1 MKIAVACERDP
12 RETRAAATPDS
23 VRRLR
28 ALGFSVGVESGVGR
42 RAGYDDE
49 QYRRAGAEI
58 HSRAAEALAGAG
70 ALLSVGRPDA
80 EVAACLEEGCVLIG
94 MLDPYRD
101 RAGIEALARRG
112 VIAVAMELMPRIS
125 RAQSMDALSS
135 QSNLA
140 GYRAVIAA
148 ASHLPR
154 AMPMMM
160 TAAGTIAPA
169 RLFVIGAGVAGLQAI
184 ATGRRLG
191 AVVSATDV
199 RRAAKE
205 EVESLG
211 ADFVMVESGEGGEG
225 GGGYAREMSV
235 EHRRRQAEL
244 VSAHITRQD
253 IVITTALVPGRPA
266 PRLVTL
272 EMVESMRPGS
282 VVVDLAVEQGGN
294 CELSRPDEVVEH
306 EGVRIVGYTRMAC
319 RVPAD
324 ASAMYGRNLVSFV
337 SAMCGD
343 AKGELAL
350 DWDDELLAETAL
362 TRDGALVHPILLQE
376 GGAE

>member
-1 MKIAVACERDP
+1 MKIAVARERDP

-23 VRRLR
+23 VKRLC
-28 ALGFSVGVESGVGR
+28 ALGFSVGVESGAGR

-49 QYRRAGAEI
+49 QYRRAGAEV
-58 HSRAAEALAGAG
+58 HSGAAEALADAG

-80 EVAACLEEGCVLIG
+80 EVAACLQAGCLLIG

-101 RAGIEALARRG
+101 RAGIEALARHG
-112 VIAVAMELMPRIS
+112 VIAMAMELMPRIS
-125 RAQSMDALSS
+125 RAQSMDTLSS
-135 QSNLA
+135 QSSLA
-140 GYRAVIAA
+140 GYRAVIEAA
-148 ASHLPR
+148 AHLPR

-199 RRAAKE
+199 RRAAQE

-211 ADFVMVESGEGGEG
+211 ADFVMVESEEGGEG
-225 GGGYAREMSV
+225 AGGYAREMSE

-266 PRLVTL
+266 PRLVTV
-272 EMVESMRPGS
+272 EMVESMRAGS

-294 CELSRPDEVVEH
+294 CELSRPDEVVDH
-306 EGVRIVGYTRMAC
+306 EGVRIIGHTRMAC

-324 ASAMYGRNLVSFV
+324 ASAMYGRNLVSFIA
-337 SAMCGD
+337 AMCGEG
-343 AKGELAL
+343 KGELAL
-350 DWDDELLAETAL
+350 DWDDELLAETTL

-376 GGAE
+376 EDAQ

>member
-1 MKIAVACERDP
+1 MKIAVARERGP
-12 RETRAAATPDS
+12 RETRVAATPDS
-23 VRRLR
+23 VKRLR
-28 ALGFSVGVESGVGR
+28 ALDFTVVVETGAGVS
-42 RAGYDDE
+42 AGYDDE
-49 QYRRAGAEI
+49 QYRQAGAEV
-58 HSRAAEALAGAG
+58 HAGAAEALRGAG
-70 ALLSVGRPDA
+70 ALLSVGRPDG
-80 EVAACLEEGCVLIG
+80 EVAECLGEGSMLIG

-125 RAQSMDALSS
+125 RAQSMDVLSS

-140 GYRAVIAA
+140 GYCAVIEA

-199 RRAAKE
+199 RPAVKE
-205 EVESLG
+205 QVESLG
-211 ADFVMVESGEGGEG
+211 ADFVMVESDEVGESED
-225 GGGYAREMSV
+225 GYAREMS
-235 EHRRRQAEL
+235 EDHRRRQREL
-244 VSAHITRQD
+244 VARHVTRQD

-266 PRLVTL
+266 PRLLTAR
-272 EMVESMRPGS
+272 MVESMRPGS
-282 VVVDLAVEQGGN
+282 VVVDLATEQGGN
-294 CELSRPDEVVEH
+294 CEVSRPDEVVIH
-306 EGVRIVGYTRMAC
+306 AGVGIIGHTCMAC

-324 ASAMYGRNLVSFV
+324 ASSMYARNLLSFV
-337 SAMCGD
+337 SSMCGQGN
-343 AKGELAL
+343 GELHL
-350 DWDDELLAETAL
+350 DWDDELLAGTAL
-362 TRDGALVHPILLQE
+362 TRDGALVHPVLLHN
-376 GGAE
+376 GDGT